1 MRASYFLVPSSRNFK
16 RRRKNSKCRP
26 EEAKHLSMSDFLEE
40 KSAMPLHISPVDA
53 PRGGENSD
61 SEEDEP
67 VVPAIME
74 TSSSDD
80 EDNLDGEDDLNQGYI
95 QLAQDENDGLQPAEQ
110 WLANVCTH

>member
-1 MRASYFLVPSSRNFK
+1 
-16 RRRKNSKCRP
+16 
-26 EEAKHLSMSDFLEE
+26 MSDFLEE

-53 PRGGENSD
+53 PREGENSD
-61 SEEDEP
+61 SEEDES

-110 WLANVCTH
+110 WLANVCTHWIC

>member
-1 MRASYFLVPSSRNFK
+1 
-16 RRRKNSKCRP
+16 
-26 EEAKHLSMSDFLEE
+26 MSDFLEE

-61 SEEDEP
+61 SEEDES

-110 WLANVCTH
+110 WLANVCTHWIC